1 MGREMYC
8 VRRGLVEVIGD
19 DDITVVATLGPGAYF
34 GEVWKSFVKLTN
46 VSIRTS
52 RMRYTPNLQQQQQ
65 QQQFS
70 YFSLFF
76 WHFLNQILWT
86 LWSRLVLS
94 LKSALGGWTQFVV
107 RLKVVIKHWG
117 VLLKTRYRYIDN
129 DEIYLQDITFFRF
142 RSFPWQHG

>member
-34 GEVWKSFVKLTN
+34 GEVYKSFVKLTN

-52 RMRYTPNLQQQQQ
+52 RMRYTPKFFKLTISIPMKL

-76 WHFLNQILWT
+76 
-86 LWSRLVLS
+86 
-94 LKSALGGWTQFVV
+94 
-107 RLKVVIKHWG
+107 
-117 VLLKTRYRYIDN
+117 
-129 DEIYLQDITFFRF
+129 
-142 RSFPWQHG
+142 